1 MPIKGNV
8 IDYSIGLR
16 QSAAAAFLLGLFYR
30 VFFFFLR
37 GADRGVGLHYGVP
50 VFFLS
55 FFFFLACWICFL
67 WTVAPSAAPSAAP
80 INGDDGGDFEID
92 SKQKKERTKE
102 RKKERKKSG
111 GHKIPTS
118 ALRKKDQ
125 KKTNKQTKQHSQ
137 LKQSRKTDN

>member
-30 VFFFFLR
+30 FFFLFTR
-37 GADRGVGLHYGVP
+37 CRPRCWASLRSP
-50 VFFLS
+50 RFLS

-80 INGDDGGDFEID
+80 INGDDGGDFEIE